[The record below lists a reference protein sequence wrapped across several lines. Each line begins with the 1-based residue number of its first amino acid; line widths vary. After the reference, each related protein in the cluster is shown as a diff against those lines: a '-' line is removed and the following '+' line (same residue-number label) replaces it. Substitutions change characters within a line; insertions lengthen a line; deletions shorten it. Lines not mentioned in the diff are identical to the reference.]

1 MPRTLKLAAAQM
13 GPVHLTSTRTETMD
27 RLLTLLRQASTLGAQ
42 LVLFPETALTTF
54 FPRHLITPPD
64 ELSNYFDSA
73 STLLTSPNTAPL
85 FNLAKE
91 LNIDISIGFAE
102 WDESA
107 AAGSVA
113 GANVKGYNTSVY
125 YSARKGEIVAKY
137 RKVHLPGTVEPFS
150 NPDAVNQLEKRYFA
164 PGNLGFQAFRAP
176 DLVKSV
182 LKKGGH
188 GVEAKE
194 DVKGKGDP
202 ILGMMICNDRR
213 WVEGWRC
220 YGLQGVELVLC
231 GYNTAGFAPDLW
243 GTRKPMTPEE
253 AETDAVFHHK
263 LCMQGNSYMNSCFSV
278 SAAKAG
284 MEDGKY
290 DLIGGSCI
298 TSPEGHILAEAKTKG
313 DEIVFAEIDL
323 EDCRQGMEK
332 TFDFGRHRRI
342 EQYGLITTQTG
353 VVEPEL
359 LG

>member
-1 MPRTLKLAAAQM
+1 MARTLTIAAAQM
-13 GPVHLTSTRTETMD
+13 GPVHLTSTRPETLT
-27 RLLTLLRQASTLGAQ
+27 RLLTLLKSASSLGAQ
-42 LVLFPETALTTF
+42 IVLFPETALTTF
-54 FPRHLITPPD
+54 FPRHLITSPS
-64 ELSNYFDSA
+64 ELESYFDSG

-85 FNLAKE
+85 FSLAKD
-91 LNIDISIGFAE
+91 LNIDVSIGFAE
-102 WDESA
+102 RDDD
-107 AAGSVA
+107 G
-113 GANVKGYNTSVY
+113 KGYNTSVY
-125 YSARKGEIVAKY
+125 FSASKGEIVAKY
-137 RKVHLPGTVEPFS
+137 RKVHLPGTKEPFE
-150 NPDAVNQLEKRYFA
+150 NPDAVNQLEKRYFE

-176 DLVKSV
+176 GLVEGV
-182 LKKGGH
+182 VKKDSPG
-188 GVEAKE
+188 ADA
-194 DVKGKGDP
+194 DVKGRGDP

-231 GYNTAGFAPDLW
+231 GYNTAGYAPDLW

-253 AETDAVFHHK
+253 AEMDAVFHHK

-284 MEDGKY
+284 LEDGGY

-298 TSPEGHILAEAKTKG
+298 TSPEGHVLAEAKTKE

-323 EDCRQGMEK
+323 EDCRQGKEK

-342 EQYGLITTQTG
+342 DQYGPITVQSG

-359 LG
+359 LE